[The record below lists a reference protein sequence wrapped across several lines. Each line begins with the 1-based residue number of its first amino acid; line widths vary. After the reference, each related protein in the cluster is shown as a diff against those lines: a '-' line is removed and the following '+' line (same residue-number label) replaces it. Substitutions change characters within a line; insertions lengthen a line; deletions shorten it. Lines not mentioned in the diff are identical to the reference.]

1 MHQSVGRLYSDR
13 STTLLRTLYCAL
25 IACYGVAIMGFV
37 WLTKDLTFATLA
49 EDPIFATYSI
59 SVVLYV
65 VGRFVLAVFYRP
77 APDIGYR
84 PSLSVIVP
92 AFNEEAGILGTIQSC
107 LDAEYPPELV
117 EIIAVNDGS
126 TDATWEQIKKAKV
139 LSPRLHA
146 IDLGQNYGKRT
157 AMAEGIRRA
166 RGDILCFVDS
176 DSYIAR
182 DALAAIVAPFTDKR
196 VGAVVGHAEVRN
208 KMVNWITKMQ
218 QVRYYAAFR
227 IIKGTESLL
236 SGTVTCASGCC
247 AAYRTSLVRPLL
259 NSWEFQTFLGRPATF
274 GDDRALTNRILARG
288 RVVYQSTGRA
298 ETNAPTSLGVFFRQ
312 QLRWKKSWLREST
325 YVVRYFWR
333 KNPVASL
340 LTYASIVF
348 PMFAPWVV
356 LHAVLGRLM
365 GGNPGGLWFY
375 VIGTYAMAMLYSL
388 FYAFKRADGL
398 WYHGMT
404 FVGLYMSVLV
414 FQTYWGIATMRDT
427 RWGTRASTVE
437 HAPVNQANITSLPS
451 SATSSSIEL
460 VEASV

>member
-1 MHQSVGRLYSDR
+1 MGRAAGRLYSDR
-13 STTLLRTLYCAL
+13 TTSLFRTLYRVL
-25 IACYGVAIMGFV
+25 IACYGISIIGFV
-37 WLTKDLTFATLA
+37 WLTKDLTFAKLT

-65 VGRFVLAVFYRP
+65 IGRFVIALFYRP
-77 APDIGYR
+77 APDIGHR
-84 PSLSVIVP
+84 PSLSVIIP

-117 EIIAVNDGS
+117 EVIAVNDGS
-126 TDATWEQIKKAKV
+126 TDATWEQIKKAKA

-166 RGDILCFVDS
+166 RGDVLCFVDS
-176 DSYIAR
+176 DSYIAHN
-182 DALAAIVAPFTDKR
+182 ALAAIVAPFADKR

-259 NSWEFQTFLGRPATF
+259 KGWEFQTFLGRPATF
-274 GDDRALTNRILARG
+274 GDDRALTNRILAKA

-298 ETNAPTSLGVFFRQ
+298 ETNTPTSLGVFFRQ

-333 KNPVASL
+333 KNPLAAL
-340 LTYASIVF
+340 LTYTSIVF

-356 LHAVLGRLM
+356 LHAVLGRLV

-375 VIGTYAMAMLYSL
+375 VIGSYAMAMLYSL
-388 FYAFKRADGL
+388 FYAFRRADGL

-404 FVGLYMSVLV
+404 FIGLYMSVLV

-437 HAPVNQANITSLPS
+437 HAPVNQENITSLPS
-451 SATSSSIEL
+451 SDTASSIEFA
-460 VEASV
+460 EASV